1 MPRTAKPIPLKGLT
15 FSRALGAWYAANARA
30 LPWRGAQDPYHIWV
44 SEIMLQQTR
53 VAAVIDHYH
62 SFLKRFPTLVSLALA
77 AEEEVLAVWSGLG
90 YYRRARTLHE
100 AAKFVVKRYGGKL
113 PRTAPELRALPG
125 VGDYT
130 AAAVA
135 SIAFGETVP
144 VLDGNVERVLLRLL
158 GQPEKAGNAAR
169 AMLLR
174 QAADLMPSRTSKIA
188 PGDHN
193 QAMMELGATICLPA
207 APLCKQC
214 PVKKFCATRGEHAT
228 QERSKMRSQE
238 VAYLLDTRKQGAAT
252 EVRLRKRPADAAL
265 MPRMWELPEIELSA
279 VDNQPALLRLRHS
292 ITSTNYY
299 VRIHAAL
306 ESGSSRQMSAAQQ
319 LLTADE
325 ILIDEDEGAW
335 EEQSGAADEESD
347 SSGNAAAPEQ
357 DSAGVEGAEDEVWFD
372 VRRLGLLPLT
382 GLARKVLQRL
392 DLMSLPSLAAAVAMP
407 KDPVEPKNR
416 EPEIRD
422 PKRRGPKKR
431 VPKSGA
437 KPTQRASD
445 PRFQRVW

>member
-30 LPWRGAQDPYHIWV
+30 LPWRGAQDPYHVWV

-77 AEEEVLAVWSGLG
+77 SEEDVLAAWSGLG

-100 AAKFVVKRYGGKL
+100 AAKFVVKRYVGKL

-158 GQPEKAGNAAR
+158 GQPEKAGSAAR
-169 AMLLR
+169 ATLLR

-193 QAMMELGATICLPA
+193 QAMMELGATVCLPA

-228 QERSKMRSQE
+228 QERPKMRSQE

-265 MPRMWELPEIELSA
+265 MPRMWELPEIELSV
-279 VDNQPALLRLRHS
+279 VDGQPALLRLRHS

-299 VRIHAAL
+299 VRIHSAL
-306 ESGSSRQMSAAQQ
+306 ESGSSRQMSAAQ
-319 LLTADE
+319 LLPEDE

-335 EEQSGAADEESD
+335 EEQSGTEGEESA
-347 SSGNAAAPEQ
+347 SSGNAAPAQ
-357 DSAGVEGAEDEVWFD
+357 DSAGVEGTEDEAWFD

-392 DLMSLPSLAAAVAMP
+392 NLMALPNLAAAVAKP
-407 KDPVEPKNR
+407 KEPVEPKSSA
-416 EPEIRD
+416 PEIRNQ
-422 PKRRGPKKR
+422 KRRL
-431 VPKSGA
+431 PKSGA

>member
-1 MPRTAKPIPLKGLT
+1 MPRIAKPKPLKGLT
-15 FSRALGAWYAANARA
+15 FSRALAAWYTANART

-53 VAAVIDHYH
+53 VAAVIDHYQ
-62 SFLKRFPTLVSLALA
+62 SFLQRFPTLVSLALA
-77 AEEEVLAVWSGLG
+77 PEEAVLAAWSGLG

-100 AAKFVVKRYGGKL
+100 AAKFVVKRHGGKL

-158 GQPEKAGNAAR
+158 GQPEKVGSAAR
-169 AMLLR
+169 AALLR
-174 QAADLMPSRTSKIA
+174 QAADLMPSRTSRIT
-188 PGDHN
+188 PGNHN
-193 QAMMELGATICLPA
+193 QAMMELGATVCLPA

-228 QERSKMRSQE
+228 QERTKMRSQE
-238 VAYLLDTRKQGAAT
+238 MAYLLDTRKQGAAT

-265 MPRMWELPEIELSA
+265 MPRMWELPEVELSA
-279 VDNQPALLRLRHS
+279 VNGQPALLRLRHS
-292 ITSTNYY
+292 ITTTNYY
-299 VRIHAAL
+299 VRIHAAP

-319 LLTADE
+319 LLPADE
-325 ILIDEDEGAW
+325 ILMDEDADTWGQ
-335 EEQSGAADEESD
+335 QSGADEVEIAASGSAELAQTLAGLEGSD
-347 SSGNAAAPEQ
+347 E
-357 DSAGVEGAEDEVWFD
+357 EVWFD
-372 VRRLGLLPLT
+372 LRRLGLLPLT

-392 DLMSLPSLAAAVAMP
+392 DLMALPAVAAAVPRPKETRGAKSGEAASGSP
-407 KDPVEPKNR
+407 KDTPTPRKR
-416 EPEIRD
+416 QRPSKPEL
-422 PKRRGPKKR
+422 
-431 VPKSGA
+431 
-437 KPTQRASD
+437 RASD
-445 PRFQRVW
+445 PRFRRVW